1 VRILALTVRREAG
14 DREPPRLVVNN
25 YPLVISLIE
34 FAAGASKRQN
44 GTAIEF
50 EDFYLA

>member
-1 VRILALTVRREAG
+1 
-14 DREPPRLVVNN
+14 LVVNN